1 VQYIGLG
8 PLRFTDTK
16 KNLSPIVGLE
26 GYKRILSQFRTLG
39 HNLPVVGIGGVKA
52 DDIEALLEAG
62 LHGVAVSSLINL
74 AENPSA
80 VTQELLSLLNLAV
93 SEEMSNE
100 FGIYDFVSR
109 QKVLINKIKSLN
121 RFISFI

>member
-1 VQYIGLG
+1 L
-8 PLRFTDTK
+8 LRFTDTK

-52 DDIEALLEAG
+52 DDIEALLEVG
-62 LHGVAVSSLINL
+62 LHGVAVSSLVNL

-80 VTQELLSLLNLAV
+80 VTEELLSLLSLALSEV
-93 SEEMSNE
+93 SEN
-100 FGIYDFVSR
+100 
-109 QKVLINKIKSLN
+109 L
-121 RFISFI
+121 